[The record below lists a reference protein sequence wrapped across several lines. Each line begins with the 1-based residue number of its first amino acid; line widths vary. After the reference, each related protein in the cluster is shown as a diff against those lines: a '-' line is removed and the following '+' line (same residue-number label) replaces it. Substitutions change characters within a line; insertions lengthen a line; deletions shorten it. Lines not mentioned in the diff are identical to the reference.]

1 MQYRYFPKIPN
12 VRISTLGFGCM
23 RLPLLDA
30 DPAHIDEDKSRKLLR
45 DAIDSGV
52 TYVDTAYPYHGG
64 MSEPFVGRA
73 LKDGYREKVQ
83 LATKL
88 PVWLV
93 KEEADWERLLDE
105 QLKKLDTD
113 HIDFYLLHALD
124 AARWNTI
131 TKLNGLK
138 AMERAKADGRIRHL
152 GFSFHDKLSSFKT
165 IVDSYDWEFTQIQFN
180 FIDTGYQAGIE
191 GLEYAAARKIGVI
204 AMEPLRGGSLAGKLP
219 ESVRTVWA
227 KYPVSRTPADWAL
240 RWVWNRPEI
249 VTLLS
254 GMNTPAQLDENLAL
268 ATSVQAG
275 AMSEDELALVGEA
288 RAIYLS
294 RTKVPCTACGY
305 CQPCPSG
312 VSISE
317 VFSLYNGASMFDLK
331 EGKTGWYF
339 NGVIKGGHGADKCV
353 ECGACVPQC
362 PQAISI
368 IEKLKEAHAY
378 LTAQ

>member
-30 DPAHIDEDKSRKLLR
+30 DPSHIDEEKAKKLLR
-45 DAIDSGV
+45 DAIDDGV

-64 MSEPFVGRA
+64 KSEPFVGRA
-73 LKDGYREKVQ
+73 LKDGYRERVQ

-124 AARWNTI
+124 AGRWDTI
-131 TKLNGLK
+131 KKLNGLK
-138 AMERAKADGRIRHL
+138 AMERAKADGRIRHI

-165 IVDSYDWEFTQIQFN
+165 IVDSYDWEFAQIQFN
-180 FIDTGYQAGIE
+180 FIDTEYQAGIE
-191 GLEYAAARKIGVI
+191 GLEYAAAHKIGLI

-227 KYPVSRTPADWAL
+227 KYPVRRTPVEWAL

-254 GMNTPAQLDENLAL
+254 GMNAPAQLEENLAI
-268 ATSVQAG
+268 ASAAKAG
-275 AMSEDELALVGEA
+275 AMGADELALVGEV
-288 RAIYLS
+288 RTIYRS

-305 CQPCPSG
+305 CQPCPNG
-312 VSISE
+312 VTIPE
-317 VFSLYNGASMFDLK
+317 VFSLYNSAVMFDSK
-331 EGKTGWYF
+331 KSSAEWYL
-339 NGVIKGGHGADKCV
+339 NGVVKGGHGADKCI
-353 ECGACVPQC
+353 ECGACESQC
-362 PQAISI
+362 PQAIAI

-378 LTAQ
+378 LTA